1 MIRATPKARQTLHL
15 TQGRSRPLAMR
26 GASAVAAVPGTMY
39 LAEDDEGIY
48 RVQRGRMTL
57 WARAAMHTALCD
69 LEGLATDP
77 TARWVWALAEETG
90 QVVCLTTGGRRR
102 TLKPLGRLA
111 RPGRRENKGY
121 EGLAYLPRA
130 HSPNRRNSLLA
141 AHEGNPRRVGVF
153 ALPDLSQTHEFKLPR
168 DAKEA
173 LADLADLT
181 VDPVTGAWLLL
192 SEESRRIGVFAVEP
206 DRLRLESLTD
216 VRVDDG
222 ERPEG
227 LDFVTPGRLVVVTEG
242 PARAIDFRVTRSR
255 A

>member
-1 MIRATPKARQTLHL
+1 MARATSRAKQTLHL

-26 GASAVAAVPGTMY
+26 GASAIAAVPGTMY
-39 LAEDDEGIY
+39 FAEDDEGIY
-48 RVQRGRMTL
+48 RERRGRLTL
-57 WARAAMHTALCD
+57 WASASMHTALRD
-69 LEGLATDP
+69 LEGLAMDP
-77 TARWVWALAEETG
+77 EGRCVWALAEETG
-90 QVVCLTTGGRRR
+90 QVVSLATSGRHR
-102 TLKPLGRLA
+102 TVKPVGRLD

-121 EGLAYLPRA
+121 EGLAYLPGT
-130 HSPNRRNSLLA
+130 HSPNRRNSLIA
-141 AHEGNPRRVGVF
+141 VHEGNPRRVGVF

-168 DAKEA
+168 DAKKA

-192 SEESRRIGVFAVEP
+192 SEESRRIGVFAVGP
-206 DRLRLESLTD
+206 DRLRLESLTE

-242 PARAIDFRVTRSR
+242 PARAIEYRVTRSR
-255 A
+255 R

>member
-1 MIRATPKARQTLHL
+1 MVRATSRPKQALHL
-15 TQGRSRPLAMR
+15 RQGRSRPLAMR
-26 GASAVAAVPGTMY
+26 GASAVAAMPGTMY
-39 LAEDDEGIY
+39 FAEDDDGIY
-48 RVQRGRMTL
+48 RERRGRLTL
-57 WARAAMHTALCD
+57 WAGASMHTALRD
-69 LEGLATDP
+69 LEGLAMDSE
-77 TARWVWALAEETG
+77 ARCVWALAEETG
-90 QVVCLTTGGRRR
+90 QVVCLATGGRRR
-102 TLKPLGRLA
+102 TVKPVGRLD
-111 RPGRRENKGY
+111 RPGGRKNKGY
-121 EGLAYLPRA
+121 EGLAYLPRT

-192 SEESRRIGVFAVEP
+192 SEESRRIGVFVVEQ
-206 DRLRLESLTD
+206 DRLQLESLTD
-216 VRVDDG
+216 IRVDDG

-227 LDFVTPGRLVVVTEG
+227 LDFVTPSRLVVVTEG

-255 A
+255 G